1 MTMLDVDIG
10 FHYRNGPGIECRWRD
25 PIDEPRVTVF
35 LGPSGSGKST
45 VLRCLAGLERPH
57 RGHVRFGEHVWFDAA
72 RRVHITPDRRDLGV
86 LFQDYALFPH
96 LTVERNVAFGAHG
109 LARPEVAR
117 RVAKLTEVFGLQ
129 GLEGRLPR
137 QLSGGQQQRVALARA
152 VFRKPRLLLLDEPL
166 SALDRATGDEMRE
179 ELGTLIRA
187 LGIPAYVVSHD
198 RADALALAD
207 HTVLLDEGRII
218 QSGTTQEVFETPVSP
233 AAARLVGVD
242 TILLGRIASVDN
254 GLARVTV
261 GGQEVRVAAPAEVG
275 HEAALCVRAEDVTIA
290 LHDAADLSAVN
301 RWRAVVRSE
310 TPEGPFVRVALDCG
324 FRLAALVT
332 RDAWQRLALKPGDSA
347 WAIVKA
353 TTIRALPRNQN
364 SGLVASS

>member
-1 MTMLDVDIG
+1 MTLLDVDIR
-10 FHYRNGPGIECRWRD
+10 FRYPNGPGIECRWQD
-25 PIDEPRVTVF
+25 PVGEPRVTVL

-45 VLRCLAGLERPH
+45 MLRCLAGLERPE
-57 RGHVRFGEHVWFDAA
+57 RGHVRFGDRVWFDAA
-72 RRVHITPDRRDLGV
+72 RGVNVAPDRRDIGV

-96 LTVERNVAFGAHG
+96 LTVQGNVAFAARG
-109 LARPEVAR
+109 LARSTAAQ
-117 RVAKLTEVFGLQ
+117 RVEELIEVFRLR
-129 GLEGRLPR
+129 GLEARLPR

-152 VFRKPRLLLLDEPL
+152 VFRRPRLLLLDEPL
-166 SALDRATGDEMRE
+166 SALDRPTCDEMRD

-187 LGIPAYVVSHD
+187 LGIPAYIVSHD

-207 HTVLLDEGRII
+207 QTVLLDGGRII
-218 QSGTTQEVFETPVSP
+218 QSGATQEVFDAPATP

-261 GGQEVRVAAPAEVG
+261 EGREIRAVAPADAG
-275 HEAALCVRAEDVTIA
+275 HEAALCIRAEDVTIA
-290 LHDAADLSAVN
+290 LHDAEDLSATN

-310 TPEGPFVRVALDCG
+310 TPEGPFVRVGLDCG

-332 RDAWQRLALKPGDSA
+332 RDAWQRLALKPGDGA

-353 TTIRALPRNQN
+353 TTIRALPRN
-364 SGLVASS
+364 